1 MAHLYKICVD
11 PLYRG
16 QKIAKEMFE
25 ELGYK
30 VDDDYEFAYEN
41 NKYIIEV
48 SEKEAELQNKH
59 YDKYG
64 FFVWGTID
72 DNYIRNY
79 DVTIARHIAD
89 GRHF

>member
-1 MAHLYKICVD
+1 MLTRAYNDYAEQNKIEKL
-11 PLYRG
+11 P
-16 QKIAKEMFE
+16 
-25 ELGYK
+25 
-30 VDDDYEFAYEN
+30 EFLHEN